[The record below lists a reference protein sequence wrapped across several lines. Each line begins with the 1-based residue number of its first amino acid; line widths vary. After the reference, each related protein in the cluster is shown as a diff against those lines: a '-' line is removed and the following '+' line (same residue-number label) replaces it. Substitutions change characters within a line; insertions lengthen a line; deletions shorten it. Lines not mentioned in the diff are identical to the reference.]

1 MGDDLGISFSP
12 PGITKCYAEGSPFE
26 SNKTGTS
33 VGFAD
38 QVQAAIYGAQT
49 MDFRNDGT
57 SGVTGHDSHNGGG
70 DTLRDV
76 LIMADDLG
84 AKDGQAPMMMDKNM
98 TEGRIDLMEKP
109 ATIDTEGS
117 DVAAVLAAMAKA
129 APAPRQDLTDSKSVG
144 ERRFTIITDSS
155 RDGLLTEFGKE
166 TLEYRYLLPGES
178 YQDLFA
184 RVADAYAD
192 DEAHAQRLYDHISR
206 LWFMPATPVLSNGG
220 TGRGLPISCYLNSV
234 DDSLEGIV
242 STWNE
247 NVWLASR
254 GGGIGTYWGQVRG
267 IGEPVGLNGKTSGII
282 PFVRVMDSLTL
293 AISQGSLRRGSA
305 AVYIDVSHPEIE
317 EFLEIR
323 KPSGDFNRKALNL
336 HHGVLLT
343 DEFMNAV
350 RNGDEFALRSPRDGS
365 ERGRVDARSLF
376 QKLVETRLATG
387 EPYIVFNDTVNRT
400 MPEHHRA
407 LGLKVSTSNL
417 CSEITLPTG
426 RDHLGNDRTAVC
438 CLSSLNL
445 EKWDEWAGDKNF
457 VEDVM
462 RFLDNVLQDY
472 IDRAPPEMARAKYS
486 AMRERSVGMG
496 VMGFHSFL
504 QSRGLGF
511 ESALA
516 KSWNM
521 KIFRHIH
528 AKANEA
534 SMLLAQERGA
544 CPDAEDMGK
553 MERFSCKMAIAPT
566 ASISIICGG
575 TSACIEPIPANI
587 YTHKTLSGSFVVKNP
602 YLEKL
607 LRDKSKDSTNVWNT
621 ILEKGGS
628 VQHLDFLSAEEKEAF
643 KTSFEIDQRWL
654 LELAADRTP
663 YIDQAQSLNLFIP
676 ADVDKWDLMMLHFQA
691 WEKGIKSLYYLRSK
705 SVQRAGFAGSGMDGG
720 VEADNTLDAKKV
732 ELMTAQTD
740 YDECLACQ

>member
-1 MGDDLGISFSP
+1 MTSKDQ
-12 PGITKCYAEGSPFE
+12 GSE
-26 SNKTGTS
+26 ALVAAMTAS
-33 VGFAD
+33 VAA
-38 QVQAAIYGAQT
+38 AAI
-49 MDFRNDGT
+49 
-57 SGVTGHDSHNGGG
+57 
-70 DTLRDV
+70 
-76 LIMADDLG
+76 
-84 AKDGQAPMMMDKNM
+84 
-98 TEGRIDLMEKP
+98 
-109 ATIDTEGS
+109 
-117 DVAAVLAAMAKA
+117 
-129 APAPRQDLTDSKSVG
+129 APAPASDSKTINA
-144 ERRFTIITDSS
+144 RRFTIVTDAS
-155 RDGLLTEFGKE
+155 RDALLTIFGKD
-166 TLEYRYLLPGES
+166 TLDDRYLLPGEN

-192 DEAHAQRLYDHISR
+192 DQAHAQRLYDYISK

-242 STWNE
+242 NTWNE

-267 IGEPVGLNGKTSGII
+267 IGESVGLNGKTSGII

-305 AVYIDVSHPEIE
+305 ACYLDVSHPEIE

-343 DEFMNAV
+343 DDFMEAV
-350 RNGDEFALRSPRDGS
+350 RDGREHHLRSPKDGS
-365 ERGRVDARSLF
+365 IRATVDARSLF

-387 EPYIVFNDTVNRT
+387 EPYIVFSDTVNRT
-400 MPEHHRA
+400 MPKHHR
-407 LGLKVSTSNL
+407 TSNL

-426 RDHLGNDRTAVC
+426 KDHLGNDRTAVC

-445 EKWDEWAGDKNF
+445 ETWDEWNGDKLF
-457 VEDVM
+457 IEDVL

-486 AMRERSVGMG
+486 ASRERSVGMG

-504 QSRGLGF
+504 QMKGVGF
-511 ESALA
+511 ETAMA
-516 KSWNM
+516 KAMNM
-521 KIFRHIH
+521 KMFRHIA
-528 AKANEA
+528 AKADEA
-534 SMLLAQERGA
+534 SLMLAQERGP
-544 CPDAEDMGK
+544 CPDAADMGV
-553 MERFSCKMAIAPT
+553 MQRFSCKMAIAPT

-607 LRDKSKDSTNVWNT
+607 LQTKSKDSTNVWNS
-621 ILEKGGS
+621 ILERGGS
-628 VQHLDFLSAEEKEAF
+628 VQHLDFLSPEEKATY

-654 LELAADRTP
+654 LEFAADRTP
-663 YIDQAQSLNLFIP
+663 YIDQAQSLNLYIP
-676 ADVDKWDLMMLHFQA
+676 ADVDKWDLLMLHFQA

-705 SVQRAGFAGSGMDGG
+705 SVQRAGFAGG
-720 VEADNTLDAKKV
+720 VEADNTAV
-732 ELMTAQTD
+732 APVMELAAQTD
-740 YDECLACQ
+740 YEECLACQ

>member
-1 MGDDLGISFSP
+1 MAA
-12 PGITKCYAEGSPFE
+12 T
-26 SNKTGTS
+26 
-33 VGFAD
+33 
-38 QVQAAIYGAQT
+38 QAAAA
-49 MDFRNDGT
+49 
-57 SGVTGHDSHNGGG
+57 
-70 DTLRDV
+70 LPADV
-76 LIMADDLG
+76 
-84 AKDGQAPMMMDKNM
+84 
-98 TEGRIDLMEKP
+98 R
-109 ATIDTEGS
+109 
-117 DVAAVLAAMAKA
+117 
-129 APAPRQDLTDSKSVG
+129 DSKTVE
-144 ERRFTIITDSS
+144 ERRFTIQTDNS
-155 RDGLLTEFGKE
+155 RDALLTDFGKE
-166 TLEYRYLLPGES
+166 TLEDRYLLPGEN

-192 DEAHAQRLYDHISR
+192 DQAHAQRLYDYISK

-242 STWNE
+242 NTWNE

-254 GGGIGTYWGQVRG
+254 GGGIGTYWGNVRG

-305 AVYIDVSHPEIE
+305 ACYLDVSHPEIE

-323 KPSGDFNRKALNL
+323 KASGDFNRKALNL

-343 DEFMNAV
+343 DKFMEAV
-350 RNGDEFALRSPRDGS
+350 RDGADFDLVSPKDGS
-365 ERGRVDARSLF
+365 VRNTVNARALF

-387 EPYIVFNDTVNRT
+387 EPYIVFNDTVNRM
-400 MPEHHRA
+400 MPRHHRE

-438 CLSSLNL
+438 CLSSLNI
-445 EKWDEWAGDKNF
+445 ETWDQWHDDKLF
-457 VEDVM
+457 IEDIM

-472 IDRAPPEMARAKYS
+472 IDRAPPEMARARYS

-504 QSRGLGF
+504 QARGLGF

-521 KIFRHIH
+521 KIFKHIA
-528 AKANEA
+528 AKASEA
-534 SMLLAQERGA
+534 SMMLAKERGP
-544 CPDAEDMGK
+544 CPDAADQGV

-602 YLEKL
+602 YLEKV
-607 LRDKSKDSTNVWNT
+607 LREKSKDSTNVWNT

-628 VQHLDFLSAEEKEAF
+628 VQHLDFLSQEEKDTF

-676 ADVDKWDLMMLHFQA
+676 ADVDKWDLLMLHFRA
-691 WEKGIKSLYYLRSK
+691 WELGIKSLYYLRSK
-705 SVQRAGFAGSGMDGG
+705 SVQRAGFAGG
-720 VEADNTLDAKKV
+720 VEADNTIEAPKF
-732 ELMTAQTD
+732 ELGETTD

>member
-1 MGDDLGISFSP
+1 MQADMNQNDGQVEMPGFELSP
-12 PGITKCYAEGSPFE
+12 RAPAPKVEE
-26 SNKTGTS
+26 
-33 VGFAD
+33 
-38 QVQAAIYGAQT
+38 VQAAPVKLERIK
-49 MDFRNDGT
+49 
-57 SGVTGHDSHNGGG
+57 SE
-70 DTLRDV
+70 L
-76 LIMADDLG
+76 
-84 AKDGQAPMMMDKNM
+84 AKPVKKLAKTEKEAGESPAIAMDK
-98 TEGRIDLMEKP
+98 TDT
-109 ATIDTEGS
+109 ATAAL
-117 DVAAVLAAMAKA
+117 VADALLAAAAA
-129 APAPRQDLTDSKSVG
+129 APEAPKARPDSKTINA
-144 ERRFTIITDSS
+144 RRFTVVTDDS
-155 RDGLLTEFGKE
+155 RDALLTDFGKE
-166 TLEYRYLLPGES
+166 TLDDRYLLPGEK

-192 DEAHAQRLYDHISR
+192 DQDHAQRLYDYISK

-254 GGGIGTYWGQVRG
+254 GGGIGTYWGNVRG

-305 AVYIDVSHPEIE
+305 ACYLDVSHPEIE

-323 KPSGDFNRKALNL
+323 KTSGDFNRKALNL

-343 DEFMNAV
+343 DEFMEAV
-350 RNGDEFALRSPRDGS
+350 RDGTDFALRSPKDGS
-365 ERGRVDARSLF
+365 VRSTVHARSLF
-376 QKLVETRLATG
+376 QKLVEVRLATG
-387 EPYIVFNDTVNRT
+387 EPYLVFSDTVNRM
-400 MPEHHRA
+400 MPKHHRD

-445 EKWDEWAGDKNF
+445 ETWEEWKGEKSF
-457 VEDVM
+457 VEDVL

-472 IDRAPPEMARAKYS
+472 IDRAPDEMARARYS
-486 AMRERSVGMG
+486 AARERSVGMG
-496 VMGFHSFL
+496 VMGYHSYL
-504 QSRGLGF
+504 QKRGIAF
-511 ESALA
+511 ESA
-516 KSWNM
+516 M
-521 KIFRHIH
+521 
-528 AKANEA
+528 AKALNMQMFQHIAAKADEA
-534 SMLLAQERGA
+534 SLLLANERGP
-544 CPDAEDMGK
+544 CPDAAEMGV
-553 MERFSCKMAIAPT
+553 MQRFSCKMAIAPT

-602 YLEKL
+602 YLQKL
-607 LRDKSKDSTNVWNT
+607 LASKSKDSNNVWNS
-621 ILEKGGS
+621 ILEHGGS
-628 VQHLDFLSAEEKEAF
+628 VQHLDFLTPDEKGVY

-654 LELAADRTP
+654 LEFAADRTP

-676 ADVDKWDLMMLHFQA
+676 ADVDKWDLLMLHFQA

-705 SVQRAGFAGSGMDGG
+705 SLQRAGFAGAGGG
-720 VEADNTLDAKKV
+720 VEADNTPEAPKFQIG
-732 ELMTAQTD
+732 ETTD

>member
-1 MGDDLGISFSP
+1 MLGTAQMEFRNGDDAAMGLGEMGDAATIETETTAPKNAGKAVKMERKDAGSEELV
-12 PGITKCYAEGSPFE
+12 AE
-26 SNKTGTS
+26 
-33 VGFAD
+33 
-38 QVQAAIYGAQT
+38 AAI
-49 MDFRNDGT
+49 
-57 SGVTGHDSHNGGG
+57 S
-70 DTLRDV
+70 
-76 LIMADDLG
+76 
-84 AKDGQAPMMMDKNM
+84 
-98 TEGRIDLMEKP
+98 
-109 ATIDTEGS
+109 
-117 DVAAVLAAMAKA
+117 AAMAEAAKA
-129 APAPRQDLTDSKSVG
+129 AAAPVDDSKAVKP
-144 ERRFTIITDSS
+144 RRFTIVTDAE
-155 RDGLLTEFGKE
+155 RDSLLTEFGKE
-166 TLEYRYLLPGES
+166 TLTDRYLLPGES

-184 RVADAYAD
+184 RVADCYAD
-192 DEAHAQRLYDHISR
+192 DEAHAQRLYDYISK

-220 TGRGLPISCYLNSV
+220 TNRGLPISCYLNSV

-242 STWNE
+242 GTWNE

-254 GGGIGTYWGQVRG
+254 GGGIGTYWGNVRG

-305 AVYIDVSHPEIE
+305 ACYLDVSHPEIE

-336 HHGVLLT
+336 HHGVLIS
-343 DEFMNAV
+343 DAFMEAV
-350 RNGDEFALRSPRDGS
+350 RAGEEWNLTSPKDGS
-365 ERGRVDARSLF
+365 VRATVDARGLF

-387 EPYIVFNDTVNRT
+387 EPYIVFSDTVNRM
-400 MPEHHRA
+400 MPTHHRE

-445 EKWDEWAGDKNF
+445 EKWDEWNGDKAF

-472 IDRAPPEMARAKYS
+472 IDRAPPEMARARYS
-486 AMRERSVGMG
+486 AGRERSVGMG

-504 QSRGLGF
+504 QSKGIGF
-511 ESALA
+511 ESPMA
-516 KSWNM
+516 KVWNLKM
-521 KIFRHIH
+521 FKHINQ
-528 AKANEA
+528 KANEA
-534 SMLLAQERGA
+534 SMVLAEERGA
-544 CPDAEDMGK
+544 CPDAEEMGV

-602 YLEKL
+602 YLEKI
-607 LRDKSKDSTNVWNT
+607 LRAKSKDSTAVWNS

-628 VQHLDFLSAEEKEAF
+628 VQHLDFLTTEEKAAF

-654 LELAADRTP
+654 LEFAADRAP

-705 SVQRAGFAGSGMDGG
+705 SVQRAGFAGG
-720 VEADNTLDAKKV
+720 VEADNVKDAAKY
-732 ELMTAQTD
+732 ELAADGQTD
-740 YDECLACQ
+740 YEECLACQ